1 MPFRKGKLISLPK
14 GIIMSE
20 NFTASVNLF
29 NSILGIY
36 KTVIGPP
43 DFEELEETFQFRFPD
58 LNDPDQRVPLRVC
71 YQIVDFMANKMSDPV
86 FGLRWADYSR
96 LPLRPNALKLF
107 LGIHSLKQL
116 IELIGRYM
124 GLMTDGCRP
133 GLECGPEKSY
143 LRLNPRLRDY
153 FGIHQASAQLAGLRK
168 VIALV
173 KPDALKAVHFEHEC
187 PQGCESVYQKAFMVP
202 VYFGRPFDALEFN
215 TLELKKQL
223 PGSRP
228 DPASLID
235 TELRLEQKN
244 SIADLP
250 KVTESVVSYFL
261 EFGIASRDQTA
272 EALGLSLRT
281 MQRKL
286 SQQQTSFKEILE
298 NVRYRKATQLLNIPG
313 YSYEDIAFVLGYQ
326 DIRSFYHA
334 FHRWT
339 GSSPGKMLA
348 EFREN
353 QQRPVAPKPDD
364 ITLSE

>member
-1 MPFRKGKLISLPK
+1 
-14 GIIMSE
+14 MSE
-20 NFTASVNLF
+20 NLTASVNLF

-43 DFEELEETFQFRFPD
+43 DFKELEDMFQFTIPD
-58 LNDPDQRVPLRVC
+58 LSNPDHRVPLRVC
-71 YQIVDFMANKMSDPV
+71 YQMVDFMATKMSDPV

-124 GLMTDGCRP
+124 GLMTDACCP
-133 GLECGPEKSY
+133 GLECGPKVSF
-143 LRLNPRLRDY
+143 LRLNPRLKEY

-168 VIALV
+168 VIAMV
-173 KPDALKAVHFEHEC
+173 KPDALKAVHFVHEC
-187 PQGCESVYQKAFMVP
+187 PPGCESVYQKAFMVP
-202 VYFGRPFDALEFN
+202 VHFGRPFDAMEFN

-228 DPASLID
+228 DPASLIAI
-235 TELRLEQKN
+235 ELRLDQKN
-244 SIADLP
+244 EIEDLP

-272 EALGLSLRT
+272 LALGLSLRT
-281 MQRKL
+281 MQRRLK
-286 SQQQTSFKEILE
+286 QHHTSFKEILE
-298 NVRYRKATQLLNIPG
+298 TVRYQKATQLLKIPG

-339 GSSPGKMLA
+339 GSSPGKVLA

-353 QQRPVAPKPDD
+353 QIVKSQQVPDEV
-364 ITLSE
+364 TLS